1 MKFKSTVISLLALL
15 VITAALPPA
24 ALAIVNVESMRGSG
38 KEPGISGSISLSIN
52 NTSGNTEK
60 KAVSTSGRVNW
71 RREQS
76 LTFLIAS
83 LSYGESNDVRDTNK
97 AFGHLRHVFERSERL
112 AYEGFVQAER
122 NEFTRLSLR
131 TLAGAGVRV
140 TLHGN
145 DSGQTHLGLGAFR
158 SSETLDEDPVLTD
171 GGTERLWRANIYLA
185 INYAINK
192 QLRIGST
199 TYYQP
204 DTGDSGDYRLLEQ
217 AALKLAVNDQL
228 ALKLSL
234 DIARD
239 SRPPQT
245 IKKTDSSFTTGLEY
259 SF

>member
-1 MKFKSTVISLLALL
+1 MKSRSTAIGLFAVL
-15 VITAALPPA
+15 VIAATLPPA
-24 ALAIVNVESMRGSG
+24 AQAIVNIEGMRGSG
-38 KEPGISGSISLSIN
+38 KEPGISGSVSLSVSGK
-52 NTSGNTEK
+52 SGNSDTMD
-60 KAVSTSGRVNW
+60 ASADGRVNW
-71 RREQS
+71 RRQDS
-76 LTFLIAS
+76 LTFLVAS
-83 LSYGESNDVRDTNK
+83 LSYGKSDQVRDTNK
-97 AFGHLRHVFERSERL
+97 AFGHLRHIIEHSERL

-131 TLAGAGVRV
+131 TLAGAGVRL

-145 DSGQTHLGLGAFR
+145 EKGQTHLGLGAFR

-171 GGTERLWRANIYLA
+171 SGTERLWRANIYLA
-185 INYAINK
+185 LNYAINE

-217 AALKLAVNDQL
+217 AALKLAVSNRL

-245 IKKTDSSFTTGLEY
+245 VKKTDTSYMTGLEY